1 MVHDCLRQLPEVYG
15 LLRIMNNAL
24 NLLAGETTTAHLILP
39 VLYWLKRIFTS
50 LKTSQQSGSAHAE
63 KLYLGVD

>member
-50 LKTSQQSGSAHAE
+50 LTEDFTAKWLSSC
-63 KLYLGVD
+63 

>member
-1 MVHDCLRQLPEVYG
+1 MVHDCLRQLTEVYG
-15 LLRIMNNAL
+15 LLRIMNAL

-50 LKTSQQSGSAHAE
+50 LKEDFTAKWLSSC
-63 KLYLGVD
+63 

>member
-1 MVHDCLRQLPEVYG
+1 MVHDCLRQLTEVYG
-15 LLRIMNNAL
+15 LLRIMNAL

-50 LKTSQQSGSAHAE
+50 LTEDFTAKWLSSC
-63 KLYLGVD
+63 